1 MSWPRPIDGE
11 DHLLMGQITEDY
23 QLIAAGGAA
32 GGSEQWLDEKPRV
45 GQGAVIKYVLGAACR
60 SARCY

>member
-1 MSWPRPIDGE
+1 
-11 DHLLMGQITEDY
+11 MGQITEDY

-32 GGSEQWLDEKPRV
+32 GGSEHWLDEKPRV